1 MKEKL
6 QHLRLHDLL
15 RNRNY
20 LSFIASGLLGSNLVM
35 TFALCT
41 QSERIVLVPPHLTGP
56 MWVERNQVSSQYLE
70 EMALFFGSILLNKT
84 PQSASYLHELLLR
97 YADARGIGKLKHQLQ
112 EEEER
117 YQKSGLSTSFYP
129 KKVVVR
135 EKNLQV
141 DLSGEMVG
149 YVSQK
154 CIFQREETYRLTFS
168 FVHGRLLITSF
179 EPLTVKEQDH
189 A

>member
-15 RNRNY
+15 RHRNY
-20 LSFIASGLLGSNLVM
+20 LTFIVSGLLGSNILL

-41 QSERIVLVPPHLTGP
+41 QSERVVLVPPHLTGP
-56 MWVERNQVSSQYLE
+56 VWVERSQVSPQYLE

-84 PQSASYLHELLLR
+84 PQSAPYLHELLLR
-97 YADARGIGKLKHQLQ
+97 YVDASSIGKLKHQLR

-129 KKVVVR
+129 KKVTVQ
-135 EKNLQV
+135 EKGLQV
-141 DLSGEMVG
+141 DLFGEMIG

-154 CIFQREETYRLTFS
+154 CIFQREETYRFTFS
-168 FVHGRLLITSF
+168 YDHGRLLITSF
-179 EPLTVKEQDH
+179 RQVTGKEQGH

>member
-6 QHLRLHDLL
+6 QHLRLQDLL
-15 RNRNY
+15 RHRNY
-20 LSFIASGLLGSNLVM
+20 LTFVGLGLLGSNLLM

-41 QSERIVLVPPHLTGP
+41 QSERVVLVPPHLTGP
-56 MWVERNQVSSQYLE
+56 TWVERSKVSPQYLE

-84 PQSASYLHELLLR
+84 PQSASYLHELLVR
-97 YADARGIGKLKHQLQ
+97 YADARGIGKLKHQLK

-129 KKVVVR
+129 KKVTVQER
-135 EKNLQV
+135 SLQV
-141 DLSGEMVG
+141 ELSGEMVG

-154 CIFQREETYRLTFS
+154 CIFQHEETYRFTFS
-168 FVHGRLLITSF
+168 FAHGRLLITSF
-179 EPLTVKEQDH
+179 KPLTRKEQDH

>member
-6 QHLRLHDLL
+6 QHLRLQDLL
-15 RNRNY
+15 RHRNY
-20 LSFIASGLLGSNLVM
+20 LTFIASGLLGSNLLM

-41 QSERIVLVPPHLTGP
+41 QSERVVLVPPHLTGAT
-56 MWVERNQVSSQYLE
+56 WVERSKVSPQYLE

-97 YADARGIGKLKHQLQ
+97 YAETSGIGMLKHQLR

-129 KKVVVR
+129 KKVTVQER
-135 EKNLQV
+135 SLQV
-141 DLSGEMVG
+141 ELSGEMVG

-154 CIFQREETYRLTFS
+154 CIFQREETYRFTFS
-168 FVHGRLLITSF
+168 FAHGRLLITSF
-179 EPLTVKEQDH
+179 KPLTGKEQDH

>member
-6 QHLRLHDLL
+6 QHLRLQDLL
-15 RNRNY
+15 RHRNY
-20 LSFIASGLLGSNLVM
+20 LTFIASGLLGSNLLM

-41 QSERIVLVPPHLTGP
+41 QSERVV
-56 MWVERNQVSSQYLE
+56 RSKVSPQYLE

-97 YADARGIGKLKHQLQ
+97 YAETSGIGMLKHQLR

-168 FVHGRLLITSF
+168 FAHGRLLITSF
-179 EPLTVKEQDH
+179 KPLTGKEQDH

>member
-6 QHLRLHDLL
+6 HHLRLQDLL
-15 RNRNY
+15 RHRNY
-20 LSFIASGLLGSNLVM
+20 LTFTCAGLLASNLLM

-41 QSERIVLVPPHLTGP
+41 QSERVVLVPPELKGP
-56 MWVERNQVSSQYLE
+56 AWIERGKVSTQYLE

-97 YADARGIGKLKHQLQ
+97 YADSSGIGNLKHQLR
-112 EEEER
+112 EEEEK

-129 KKVVVR
+129 KKVTVQ
-135 EKNLQV
+135 ENGLQV
-141 DLSGEMVG
+141 DLFGEMVG

-154 CIFQREETYRLTFS
+154 CIFQQEETFRLTFT
-168 FVHGRLLITSF
+168 FDHGRLLIKSF
-179 EPLTVKEQDH
+179 EPLTEKEQNH
-189 A
+189 V

>member
-6 QHLRLHDLL
+6 QHLRLQDLL
-15 RNRNY
+15 RHRNY
-20 LSFIASGLLGSNLVM
+20 LTFTCAGLLASNLLM

-41 QSERIVLVPPHLTGP
+41 QSERVVLVPPHLTGP
-56 MWVERNQVSSQYLE
+56 AWVDRSQVSPQYLE

-84 PQSASYLHELLLR
+84 PQSAPYLHELLLR
-97 YADARGIGKLKHQLQ
+97 YADASGIGKLKHQLR

-129 KKVVVR
+129 KKITVV
-135 EKNLQV
+135 EKNLKV
-141 DLSGEMVG
+141 DLSGEIVG

-168 FVHGRLLITSF
+168 FAHGRLLIKSF
-179 EPLTVKEQDH
+179 EHLTEKEQGH

>member
-15 RNRNY
+15 RHRNY
-20 LSFIASGLLGSNLVM
+20 LTFMGVGLLSSNLLM

-41 QSERIVLVPPHLTGP
+41 HSERVVLVPPHLTGP
-56 MWVERNQVSSQYLE
+56 AWVERNKVSPQYLE

-84 PQSASYLHELLLR
+84 PQSAPYLHELLLR
-97 YADARGIGKLKHQLQ
+97 YADARGIGKLKHQLR

-129 KKVVVR
+129 KKVTVR
-135 EKNLQV
+135 EKSLQV

-154 CIFQREETYRLTFS
+154 CIFQHEETYRLTFS
-168 FVHGRLLITSF
+168 FAQGRLLITSF
-179 EPLTVKEQDH
+179 ESLTGREQDH